1 MLSSERRNSCP
12 KGSPIF
18 RRILLRYVS
27 KILSF
32 YSTHMI
38 KEGKDQQRV
47 NRLTAQYRQS
57 MMYLFKS
64 EISRLIELRYNKNKT
79 KKKNKMKK

>member
-1 MLSSERRNSCP
+1 MLSSERRNSRP
-12 KGSPIF
+12 KGSTIF
-18 RRILLRYVS
+18 RRILLCNVS

-32 YSTHMI
+32 DSTHMI
-38 KEGKDQQRV
+38 KEWKDQQRV

-79 KKKNKMKK
+79 EKNKMKK